1 MHILLSLQHTTT
13 CLEVGSCWSQWS
25 LSVATVNSW
34 HIAILGARPFRN
46 MEMWGCGDGEA
57 WEISL
62 HYVGSFERVS
72 GHNYMCWIYDITWH
86 KMLQDMCVGYD
97 IWWYLMIHLRF
108 MAHLSLGSPAAGTM
122 MPIMEW
128 MTVPHQSHVTW
139 PQHTHTH
146 VYIYI
151 YTYYIHICTYDT
163 SIYYIVE
170 CPTTSPL
177 KWLVC

>member
-1 MHILLSLQHTTT
+1 MHILVSLQHTTT

-97 IWWYLMIHLRF
+97 TWWYLMIHLRF

-128 MTVPHQSHVTW
+128 MTIPHPSHVTW
-139 PQHTHTH
+139 PQHTQTC
-146 VYIYI
+146 IYI
-151 YTYYIHICTYDT
+151 CTYHIHICTYDT